1 MNKLYSA
8 VNGRVDGAEIYNDE
22 CLAMIYGYQEGRFG
36 ANGTPDGVYLR
47 FTKIDDNNYSIR
59 AEAHIANT
67 KNGARNTSTYQY
79 CDVDTFKGESISE
92 IKGFFDDCAW
102 VKPWTNGINAF
113 QMQNLVQVLDFARQF
128 SRNVVANN
136 ECWYLSC
143 TSGEE
148 TRNLLVAGMELTK
161 FSGVMFN
168 IHQYQTEA
176 EPEAMTIFFA
186 EANFMENYMTIRK
199 IGPNKFLMTAYHE
212 TYHGGREIDNFF
224 VDGSNT
230 SSTKVVRSEDIPHM
244 IFDIIKRNHEV
255 GNA

>member
-8 VNGRVDGAEIYNDE
+8 VSGRVDGAEIHGDE

-36 ANGTPDGVYLR
+36 ANGTPDGIYLR
-47 FTKIDDNNYSIR
+47 FARHNDEYYTIQ
-59 AEAHIANT
+59 AEAHITNA
-67 KNGARNTSTYQY
+67 KNGDMNNNAYMY
-79 CDVDTFKGESISE
+79 CEVETFKGEAIAP
-92 IKGFFDDCAW
+92 IVGFFDDCAW
-102 VKPWTNGINAF
+102 VKPWTNGINVF
-113 QMQNLVQVLDFARQF
+113 QMQNLVQILDFARQF

-143 TSGEE
+143 TSSEE
-148 TRNLLVAGMELTK
+148 TRNLLKAGMELTK
-161 FSGVMFN
+161 FSGVMFS

-176 EPEAMTIFFA
+176 EPETMTIFFA

-199 IGPNKFLMTAYHE
+199 IGPDKFLMTAYHE
-212 TYHGGREIDNFF
+212 TYHGGNKIDNFF
-224 VDGSNT
+224 VDENSAH
-230 SSTKVVRSEDIPHM
+230 KIVRSENIPHM